1 MLLSCAV
8 IILIKPLGTTKYK
21 PQSNELDVTPSL
33 EIIQIFIIIKIK
45 EVKYEKI
52 KIWFKHRDGKMF
64 F

>member
-1 MLLSCAV
+1 M

-45 EVKYEKI
+45 EVKYKKI
-52 KIWFKHRDGKMF
+52 KI
-64 F
+64 